1 MTGLADGLD
10 LAASPILRH
19 VHSIAPSPRIP
30 FNLPFAEET
39 DMPKQE
45 IRRGFTLIELLV
57 VIAII
62 AVLIALL
69 LPAVQAA
76 REAARRAQCTNN
88 LKQLGL
94 AVHNYISANNV
105 FPLGSYQKPQFITA
119 CGSTHEQ
126 SFLVGLTN
134 YFEQQQVYNA
144 YNFSV
149 NAYDFSNLTIHGV
162 GISTLWCPSDPK
174 VSDVQDLSASI
185 TAATGQSPPPIQLM
199 HYNSYKGN
207 SGTWF
212 APGLSDYPTDP
223 TFAAAKAEANGL
235 IYFYSNNS
243 IASVTDGTS
252 NTILIAESAYGK
264 LGGQD
269 AIFFGWWTSGDY
281 GDTMFT
287 TLYPINPQSKL
298 GGNPNTTVISIDTFE
313 SAASSFHPGGI
324 NVGFADGSVRF
335 IKDSISTLPFSQ
347 ATGLPTAL
355 IATANGSC
363 ADSAP
368 LYSFQAGTQFGVWQA
383 LSTRAGGEV
392 IGSDSY

>member
-1 MTGLADGLD
+1 
-10 LAASPILRH
+10 
-19 VHSIAPSPRIP
+19 
-30 FNLPFAEET
+30 
-39 DMPKQE
+39 MPEQKT
-45 IRRGFTLIELLV
+45 IRGFTLIELLV

-94 AVHNYISANNV
+94 AVHNYISTNNV
-105 FPLGSYQKPQFITA
+105 FPLGSYHKSQLISP
-119 CGSTHEQ
+119 CGTTHEQ
-126 SFLVGLTN
+126 SFLVSLSN

-149 NAYDFSNLTIHGV
+149 NVYDYSNLTIHGI
-162 GISTLWCPSDPK
+162 GLSTLWCPSDPT
-174 VSDVQDLSASI
+174 VANVQDLSAAV
-185 TAATGQSPPPIQLM
+185 TAATGQNPSPIQKM

-207 SGTWF
+207 AGTWF

-223 TFAAAKAEANGL
+223 SFAAARGEANGL

-243 IASVTDGTS
+243 IASVTDGTG
-252 NTILIAESAYGK
+252 NTLLIAESAYGK
-264 LGGQD
+264 LAGQD
-269 AIFFGWWTSGDY
+269 AVFFGWWTSGDY

-287 TLYPINPQSKL
+287 TLYPINPQSRL
-298 GGNPNTTVISIDTFE
+298 GGNTNTTVVSIDTFE
-313 SAASSFHPGGI
+313 SAASSFHAGGI
-324 NVGFADGSVRF
+324 NSAFADGSVRF

-347 ATGLPTAL
+347 TTGLPNAL

-363 ADSAP
+363 ANSAP
-368 LYSFQAGTQFGVWQA
+368 LYSFQIGTQLGVWQA
-383 LSTRAGGEV
+383 ISTRAGGEV
-392 IGSDSY
+392 ISADSY

>member
-1 MTGLADGLD
+1 
-10 LAASPILRH
+10 
-19 VHSIAPSPRIP
+19 
-30 FNLPFAEET
+30 
-39 DMPKQE
+39 MPEQRS
-45 IRRGFTLIELLV
+45 RRGFTLIELLV

-69 LPAVQAA
+69 LPAVQSA

-105 FPLGSYQKPQFITA
+105 FPLGSYQKPQFITP

-126 SFLVGLTN
+126 SFLVSLSN
-134 YFEQQQVYNA
+134 YFEQQQTYNA

-149 NAYDFSNLTIHGV
+149 NVYDFSNVTIHGV
-162 GISTLWCPSDPK
+162 GISTLWCPSDPA
-174 VSDVQDLSASI
+174 VANIQNLSAAV
-185 TAATGQSPPPIQLM
+185 TAATGQNPPPIQLM

-212 APGLSDYPTDP
+212 APGLQDYPTDP
-223 TFAAAKAEANGL
+223 TFGAAKAEANGL
-235 IYFYSNNS
+235 IYFYSSNS

-252 NTILIAESAYGK
+252 NTLLIAESAYGK
-264 LGGQD
+264 LAGQD
-269 AIFFGWWTSGDY
+269 AVFFGWWTSGDY

-298 GGNPNTTVISIDTFE
+298 NGNPNTTVISIDTFE

-324 NVGFADGSVRF
+324 NAGVADGSVRF
-335 IKDSISTLPFSQ
+335 IKDTVSTLPFSQ
-347 ATGLPTAL
+347 TTGLPNAL

-363 ADSAP
+363 TNSAP
-368 LYSFQAGTQFGVWQA
+368 LYSFQPGTQLGVWQA

-392 IGSDSY
+392 ISSDSY

>member
-1 MTGLADGLD
+1 MHFHK
-10 LAASPILRH
+10 SRY
-19 VHSIAPSPRIP
+19 
-30 FNLPFAEET
+30 
-39 DMPKQE
+39 
-45 IRRGFTLIELLV
+45 GFTLIELLV

-62 AVLIALL
+62 SVLIALL

-94 AVHNYISANNV
+94 AVHNYLSTNGV
-105 FPLGSYQKPQFITA
+105 FPLGSYQKPQLITP

-126 SFLVGLTN
+126 SFLVGLSSF
-134 YFEQQQVYNA
+134 FEQQQVYNA

-149 NAYDFSNLTIHGV
+149 TVYDFSNLTVHAI
-162 GISTLWCPSDPK
+162 GISALWCPSDPS
-174 VSDVQDLSASI
+174 VANIQDLSAAI
-185 TAATGQSPPPIQLM
+185 TAATGQNPPPIQRM
-199 HYNSYKGN
+199 SYNSYKGN

-212 APGLSDYPTDP
+212 APGLQDYPTDP

-235 IYFYSNNS
+235 IYFYSSNS

-252 NTILIAESAYGK
+252 NTILLAESAYGK
-264 LGGQD
+264 LAGQD
-269 AIFFGWWTSGDY
+269 AVFFGWWTSGDY

-298 GGNPNTTVISIDTFE
+298 GGNTNTTVISIDTFE
-313 SAASSFHPGGI
+313 SAASSFHPGGV

-347 ATGLPTAL
+347 TTGLPNAL
-355 IATANGSC
+355 IATPNGSC
-363 ADSAP
+363 SNSAP
-368 LYSFQAGTQFGVWQA
+368 IYSFQPGTQLGVWQA

-392 IGSDSY
+392 VSADSY